1 MMLETWSTV
10 FLTSLEQLGVGVITF
25 VPNILFAVLIF
36 IAGWVVGSI
45 LGRIVAQVIKSL
57 RVDHGLRA
65 AGVEDVVSR
74 AGYHLDSGAFV
85 GGLVKWFVIIVF
97 LVASFDILG
106 LNQVNQFLQQ
116 VVLSY
121 LPNVIVAVLILLVAS
136 VVADTVKSVISG
148 AASAAGIHTAHFL
161 GVITKWAIWL
171 FAILAALYQLGVATP
186 FVQTL
191 FTGIVV
197 AISLALGLSFGL
209 GGQQAAGKYIERVRD
224 EIASKHH

>member
-10 FLTSLEQLGVGVITF
+10 FLTSLEELGVGVVMF
-25 VPNILFAVLIF
+25 VPKILFAILIF

-45 LGRIVAQVIKSL
+45 LGRVVAQVIKSL

-65 AGVEDVVSR
+65 VGVEDVVTR
-74 AGYHLDSGAFV
+74 AGYHLDAGAFL
-85 GGLVKWFVIIVF
+85 GGLVKWFVIVVF
-97 LVASFDILG
+97 LVASFEILG

-136 VVADTVKSVISG
+136 VVAETVKNVIAG
-148 AASAAGIHTAHFL
+148 AASAAGVHTAHLL
-161 GVITKWAIWL
+161 GVVTKWSIWL

-209 GGQQAAGKYIERVRD
+209 GGQQAAGKYIEKVR
-224 EIASKHH
+224 EEVASRHH